1 MTPSSHPPEI
11 IGAGGRFKDS
21 NQRIISSSSML
32 SQLERRRKEK
42 RRS

>member
-11 IGAGGRFKDS
+11 IRALGRFKDS
-21 NQRIISSSSML
+21 NQRIISRSSML
-32 SQLERRRKEK
+32 SQLERRRKAR